1 MKVRN
6 QANRLDTRVGP
17 GTPLGTAL
25 RRFWVPACLSSE
37 VAEPDCDPYRVRL
50 LGQSFVAFRD
60 TQGRVGLLDE
70 ACPHRR
76 ASLVFGRNEKG
87 GLRCLWHQWKVDVD
101 GNLLETPNHDDCKFR
116 EHVKARAYP
125 VRESGGL
132 IWTYIGPEEAQPPF
146 PEFSWASEAPENQLV
161 VPVDL
166 DCNFIYPL
174 EGLVDSAHVSLL
186 HVDAINALRETAG
199 GDKVALTANTM
210 PKLDVRATDFGFHYG
225 ALRIVDHEDQMVT
238 QVRVTAFAAP
248 YVVFIA
254 NGNIHLSVP
263 QDDTHTRFY
272 NVVSQRELR
281 SDRPLQEMLV
291 TLGVDPQQL
300 EEGGIA
306 STMPG
311 LGPIGQRNRFNQD
324 RATMRAGISYSGL
337 QGLTVEDAVMT
348 VSAGYLAEEDTPE
361 NLVPADLAVA
371 KLRRWMKDLSTR
383 VAKGETI
390 SEVAPKTDMRKI
402 SATSTLLANG
412 QDWTTAVPDHQPAAA
427 SAAETP

>member
-6 QANRLDTRVGP
+6 QPTRLDFRVGP
-17 GTPLGTAL
+17 ETPLGTAL

-76 ASLVFGRNEKG
+76 ASLVFGRNENG
-87 GLRCLWHQWKVDVD
+87 GLRCLWHQWKIDVD
-101 GNLLETPNHDDCKFR
+101 GNLLETPNHDNCTFR
-116 EHVKARAYP
+116 QHVKARAYP

-132 IWTYIGPEEAQPPF
+132 VWTYIGPAEHEPPF
-146 PEFSWASEAPENQLV
+146 PEFSWASEAAENQIV

-166 DCNFIYPL
+166 DCSFIHPL

-199 GDKVALTANTM
+199 ADKAALTASTM

-225 ALRIVDHEDQMVT
+225 ALRAVEHEGQSMT

-281 SDRPLQEMLV
+281 SDRPLAEMLV

-300 EEGGIA
+300 EDGGIA

-311 LGPIGQRNRFNQD
+311 LGPLGQRNRFSQD
-324 RATMRAGISYSGL
+324 RVAMRANTTFTGV

-348 VSAGYLAEEDTPE
+348 VSAGYLAEENSPE
-361 NLVPADLAVA
+361 NLVPADLAISR
-371 KLRRWMKDLSTR
+371 LHRWMKEISTR
-383 VAKGETI
+383 VANGDVI
-390 SEVAPKTDMRKI
+390 SEVAPETETRRI
-402 SATSTLLANG
+402 SAISALLVDG
-412 QDWTTAVPDHQPAAA
+412 QD
-427 SAAETP
+427 